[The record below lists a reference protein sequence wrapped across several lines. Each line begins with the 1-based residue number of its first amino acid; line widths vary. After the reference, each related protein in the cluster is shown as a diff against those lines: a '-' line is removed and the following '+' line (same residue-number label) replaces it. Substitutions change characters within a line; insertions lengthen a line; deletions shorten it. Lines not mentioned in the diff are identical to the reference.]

1 MKNVRKLIATTL
13 LIASAMSV
21 GTVKANAET
30 SLIQDSTG
38 WWYKMDSTW
47 AVGWKQIDGKWY
59 YFDSTGYMK
68 YSCYI
73 DGYYLGADGA
83 WVEEIK
89 SLPADAL
96 SNTSSASQ
104 SSKQATMQQIQ
115 ADMPQRNSSNPELSK
130 YQFGDENGTVGSK
143 NAQSSTNT
151 SYQNSSNVSSS
162 NSNANGYSQEEL
174 ERQVEEAM
182 RNYEQRRAQHDSQ
195 LGPNGDT
202 SGMKLETEADPEAD
216 ARMSSWNK

>member
-1 MKNVRKLIATTL
+1 MKNIRRLIATTL
-13 LIASAMSV
+13 LIVSAMSV

-30 SLIQDSTG
+30 RWIQDSTG
-38 WWYKMDSTW
+38 WWYKMDSAW

-104 SSKQATMQQIQ
+104 SSKQATIQQIQ
-115 ADMPQRNSSNPELSK
+115 ADMPQRQSDPELSK
-130 YQFGDENGTVGSK
+130 YKFGNENGTIGSK
-143 NAQSSTNT
+143 NAQSNPAS

-174 ERQVEEAM
+174 ERQVEEAIAKYQQKQKES
-182 RNYEQRRAQHDSQ
+182 YEKYGSDLDNA
-195 LGPNGDT
+195 
-202 SGMKLETEADPEAD
+202 GMHTEADPEAD
-216 ARMSSWNK
+216 TRMSSWNK